1 MGSLLHVRPKP
12 GGRRRGVDTG
22 AGRSCGEGSEGGT
35 SEPTPTQPQPDVAT
49 ARGTWAGG
57 GAVGQSRT
65 FSPPTR
71 NTGREKEKRVT
82 TGISGVGGEGETFL
96 RVPFFYS
103 FDL

>member
-49 ARGTWAGG
+49 ARGTWAEG
-57 GAVGQSRT
+57 GAVGQHFLSPDEKHRKGKRETSNDGYFRSRGRGRNFSEGT
-65 FSPPTR
+65 F
-71 NTGREKEKRVT
+71 
-82 TGISGVGGEGETFL
+82 FL
-96 RVPFFYS
+96 
-103 FDL
+103 